1 MSTFVLDPRLES
13 STLPVLDLPVCTV
26 RLSRDSTLPWLVMIP
41 RRAGAVE
48 LFDLDPEDRA
58 ALMEEIVAVE
68 KALSAATAC
77 DKLNVATLGNMVA
90 QLHIHIFAR
99 FKGDIYWPD
108 SPIGRG
114 EKIPWEPA
122 RRDQLVT
129 RLLEHLSPA

>member
-48 LFDLDPEDRA
+48 LFDLEPEDRA

-122 RRDQLVT
+122 RRDEIVGK
-129 RLLEHLSPA
+129 LLDRLSPV